1 VSDDVTYVRHEDLV
15 SDWAIVPFPEIPE
28 EQLLRMVEPIRP
40 IIDEHARESK
50 RMAQR
55 CFIEPS
61 SVFDVARKD
70 AERELFAAV
79 VPDEPKM
86 EGCRW

>member
-61 SVFDVARKD
+61 NQFDVARMN
-70 AERELFAAV
+70 AERELFATVA
-79 VPDEPKM
+79 PDESKLD
-86 EGCRW
+86 GFRW

>member
-1 VSDDVTYVRHEDLV
+1 MSDDATHVRHEDIV
-15 SDWAIVPFPEIPE
+15 SDWTIVPFPDIPE
-28 EQLLRMVEPIRP
+28 EQLQRMVELIRP

-50 RMAQR
+50 RMTQR
-55 CFIEPS
+55 VFIEQS

>member
-1 VSDDVTYVRHEDLV
+1 VSDDATYVRHEDLV

-28 EQLLRMVEPIRP
+28 EKLQRMVELIRP

-55 CFIEPS
+55 VFIEPS
-61 SVFDVARKD
+61 NVFDMARIN

-79 VPDEPKM
+79 APEVPKL